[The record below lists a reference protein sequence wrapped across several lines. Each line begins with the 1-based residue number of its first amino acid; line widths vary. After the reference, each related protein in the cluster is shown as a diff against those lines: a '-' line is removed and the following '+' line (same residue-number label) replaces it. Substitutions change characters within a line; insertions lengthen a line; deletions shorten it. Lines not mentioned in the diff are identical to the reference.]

1 MEFDPAYIVTQAVD
15 RLREFLAGPGK
26 RHAFLLGPAG
36 TGKTAAL
43 QYLAAALRS
52 QNHLVV
58 VMGLGGIDTG
68 DQLFVSIGRA
78 LLRQAAEQ
86 GNSADFAALDQ
97 IRSQFDQQFTASQR
111 LSTAAEVLERVIQL
125 ATDRGGLERRAYI
138 FLAS

>member
-1 MEFDPAYIVTQAVD
+1 
-15 RLREFLAGPGK
+15 
-26 RHAFLLGPAG
+26 
-36 TGKTAAL
+36 
-43 QYLAAALRS
+43 
-52 QNHLVV
+52 
-58 VMGLGGIDTG
+58 MGLGGIDTG

-97 IRSQFDQQFTASQR
+97 IRSQFDEQFTASQR